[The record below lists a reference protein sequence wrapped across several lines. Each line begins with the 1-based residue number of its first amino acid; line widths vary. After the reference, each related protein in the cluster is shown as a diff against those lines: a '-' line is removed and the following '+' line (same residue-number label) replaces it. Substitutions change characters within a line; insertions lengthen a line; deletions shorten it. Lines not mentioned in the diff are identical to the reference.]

1 MSPGSAPTP
10 QRGHQAQRPCRR
22 CPDRV
27 ADGRPS
33 CCGAMASTI
42 QSASRRSPTSC
53 RPRPGTTSPGARA
66 ARTGCLA
73 LRPPAG
79 AAGASRHLASRAARR
94 GVVADR
100 VAARRARADQI
111 LAFHHAQRHRLRSP
125 RRFGE
130 IALADRARLPGTQ
143 AGARLWRLRRAWVA
157 RLSPPRHTLYRRLR
171 LPDRRTRRPS
181 PLRTALHPALLG
193 ICPSRRLP
201 TPRRRR
207 SAPNGMCRTRSQPS
221 ADVLSSPSPGP
232 SRDALVAMR
241 QSEKPAKFPI
251 TDVVRLR
258 YGIKTNPETLAMS
271 TVDANRVILTGEN
284 SVIRLGNTNSDSFT
298 TNATFWRILSSPGG
312 PGHVL

>member
-1 MSPGSAPTP
+1 
-10 QRGHQAQRPCRR
+10 
-22 CPDRV
+22 
-27 ADGRPS
+27 
-33 CCGAMASTI
+33 
-42 QSASRRSPTSC
+42 
-53 RPRPGTTSPGARA
+53 
-66 ARTGCLA
+66 
-73 LRPPAG
+73 
-79 AAGASRHLASRAARR
+79 GASRHLASRAARR

-130 IALADRARLPGTQ
+130 IALVDRARLPGTQ

-221 ADVLSSPSPGP
+221 ADVLSPPSPGP

-251 TDVVRLR
+251 TDAVRLGVQPNILHAPAVEQAVDHDR
-258 YGIKTNPETLAMS
+258 QSLELRLPAGRKAIVEKDRPRTILLQLPVDVPDKMLA
-271 TVDANRVILTGEN
+271 
-284 SVIRLGNTNSDSFT
+284 
-298 TNATFWRILSSPGG
+298 LSLIP
-312 PGHVL
+312 